1 MNTAYRM
8 FPESAAALG
17 IKDEAVQPP
26 PSPDQIALAELLRGF
41 HI

>member
-17 IKDEAVQPP
+17 VNDPAAQPQL
-26 PSPDQIALAELLRGF
+26 SPEQIAFSQFVRGF